1 MTPIRSHQWLALDPV
16 GDEAR
21 DSRALRPEE
30 RDILTALSAGPVR
43 MVDLFR
49 RLRLTDSTQFQELLA
64 RGVGRGW
71 LQVHNDDPRQA
82 PVPSAFA
89 VDTSSDTPV
98 DPALALEQLL
108 ARYQADPVVEPLAPA
123 EPLPVSAPLP
133 EPPPVSLVP
142 PPVESGSAPVPSP
155 ARSVPPPRVVD
166 GPEDDWMAAM
176 GVSPV
181 ALPTSPVPRSAAPA
195 PSDELPVSAAHA
207 ELLRALA
214 NTPPSAIDRP
224 AVKVPAYGLGETL
237 KPPSAE
243 DPGFVRLK
251 DVGAVRGPG
260 DGPLSGPSGSG
271 SVAPSAAV
279 PAPPAQTT
287 PSARSRRQN
296 NGREQ
301 FLAATRRQA
310 VDREN
315 ARLLAQRNKQDQAER
330 QMRHDDV
337 VEQQRKVE
345 ATARRPSLREHA
357 ERARRIRDGLPPE
370 S

>member
-1 MTPIRSHQWLALDPV
+1 MAPIRSHQWLELDPI
-16 GDEAR
+16 GDTAR

-30 RDILTALSAGPVR
+30 RDILTALSAGPLR

-49 RLRLTDSTQFQELLA
+49 RLRLTDSAHFQELLA
-64 RGVGRGW
+64 RAVGRGW

-82 PVPSAFA
+82 PLSSAFA
-89 VDTSSDTPV
+89 AEPSLETPV

-108 ARYQADPVVEPLAPA
+108 ARYQADPVVTPSAPPEVEPPLAPSS
-123 EPLPVSAPLP
+123 EPLPETVEVAASPPSVPLR
-133 EPPPVSLVP
+133 VVP
-142 PPVESGSAPVPSP
+142 PPVME
-155 ARSVPPPRVVD
+155 
-166 GPEDDWMAAM
+166 GPQDDWMAAL

-181 ALPTSPVPRSAAPA
+181 ALPASPDPRSAAPA
-195 PSDELPVSAAHA
+195 PADDLPVSAAHA

-214 NTPPSAIDRP
+214 NTPPSAIERP
-224 AVKVPAYGLGETL
+224 AVKVPAYGLGETI
-237 KPPSAE
+237 KRPSTE

-260 DGPLSGPSGSG
+260 DGPLSGSSGSG
-271 SVAPSAAV
+271 SVAPSAV
-279 PAPPAQTT
+279 PAPPVQTT

-310 VDREN
+310 ADREN
-315 ARLLAQRNKQDQAER
+315 AKLLAQRNKQEQLER
-330 QMRHDDV
+330 KVRHDEA

-345 ATARRPSLREHA
+345 ASARRPSLRERA
-357 ERARRIRDGLPPE
+357 DRARRIRDGLPPE